1 MKEIAEL
8 KTFLNKKIKDLEMEK
23 ARIEEELN
31 IYKKAIEQVDSL
43 LIKESFKTAADL
55 YVSQKQEKPKTEA
68 KKPLV
73 EEVQQEEVVHEI
85 KSAEGTLLGTYK
97 IRGDTIQITPEKDFI
112 LTDDDAPLRS
122 FFIGKILNKFKL
134 ADEKPT
140 TGKKIPE
147 DRRFNYFVHKD
158 ENGSIKNITIYNYGS
173 SERLQEIQ
181 RTLNWTFRKIA
192 EKRR

>member
-1 MKEIAEL
+1 LKEIAEL

-147 DRRFNYFVHKD
+147 DRRFNYSVHKD